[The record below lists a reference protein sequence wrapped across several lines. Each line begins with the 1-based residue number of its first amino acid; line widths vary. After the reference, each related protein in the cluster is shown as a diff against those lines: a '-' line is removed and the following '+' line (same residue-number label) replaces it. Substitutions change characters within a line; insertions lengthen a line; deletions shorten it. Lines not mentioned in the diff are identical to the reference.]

1 MAKQKEEEA
10 GISLF
15 PFMSIL
21 VCLIGGLTLMI
32 SILTITQMNSE
43 QSQEVIDR
51 YHEYTKLKADAEQ
64 DAAEL
69 EKLRKMLANGEKL
82 LAQVRAALEETKRLE
97 KKQKDQADQKDAA
110 NRQSAQQLHE
120 ILAESNRLRQ
130 RIAELEPMPKKLQ
143 SEIVELQKEV
153 KKRNAGPEEAIVQIR
168 PGGSGLDI
176 VPTFVECTATALLV
190 HEGKE
195 PTRILTG
202 DIAKDDG
209 EFRKLLDRVA
219 GTPKGQ
225 IIFLVRPDAVGTYN
239 AARDVARTHYG
250 PKGYCRNGKLPVPS
264 QGNIDLSIFHR

>member
-1 MAKQKEEEA
+1 MAKHKEEEA

-32 SILTITQMNSE
+32 SILTISQMGSK

-51 YHEYTKLKADAEQ
+51 YHDYEKLKAQAER

-69 EKLRKMLANGEKL
+69 EKLRKMMANGAKL
-82 LAQVRAALEETKRLE
+82 LADVRAALEETRLLE
-97 KKQKDQADQKDAA
+97 KQQKDQAAKKDQA
-110 NRQSAQQLHE
+110 NRSSAQQFHE

-130 RIAELEPMPKKLQ
+130 RIGELEPMPKKLQ
-143 SEIVELQKEV
+143 GDIEELQKEV
-153 KKRNAGPEEAIVQIR
+153 KKRKAGPEEAIVQIR
-168 PGGSGLDI
+168 PGGSGLD
-176 VPTFVECTATALLV
+176 VEPTFVECTATGLLA

-202 DIAKDDG
+202 DLAKEDG
-209 EFRKLLDRVA
+209 AFCKLLDRVA

-239 AARDVARTHYG
+239 AARNVARTHYG
-250 PKGYCRNGKLPVPS
+250 PHGYCRNGKLPVPT
-264 QGNIDLSIFHR
+264 QGNIDLSIFRR